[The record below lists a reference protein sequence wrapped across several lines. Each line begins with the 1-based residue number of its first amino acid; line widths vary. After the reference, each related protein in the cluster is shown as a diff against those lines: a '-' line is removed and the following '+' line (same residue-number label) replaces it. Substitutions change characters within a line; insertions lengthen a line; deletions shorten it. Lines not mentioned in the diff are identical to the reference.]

1 VTPCFENGKSG
12 IARNLTNGI
21 GFGSSEFFVLRAY
34 NEIIL
39 PELIYCVISS
49 NEFISQGKEHMT
61 GTGGLKRLNKNFVLN
76 YPIFVPPMEE
86 QKLIVQRIQQEY
98 EIVEA
103 NKKLISI
110 FEQKIKDKLS
120 EVWGE

>member
-1 VTPCFENGKSG
+1 
-12 IARNLTNGI
+12 
-21 GFGSSEFFVLRAY
+21 
-34 NEIIL
+34 
-39 PELIYCVISS
+39 
-49 NEFISQGKEHMT
+49 M
-61 GTGGLKRLNKNFVLN
+61 
-76 YPIFVPPMEE
+76 PPMEE

>member
-1 VTPCFENGKSG
+1 
-12 IARNLTNGI
+12 
-21 GFGSSEFFVLRAY
+21 
-34 NEIIL
+34 
-39 PELIYCVISS
+39 
-49 NEFISQGKEHMT
+49 MT